1 MLAFKVLCI
10 AATAPLLASAAY
22 VVDTGMTA
30 RDLVPVLYVKTELE
44 RFEHNTSATIEKRTD
59 ITDCIKYV
67 QSGQACFEITSN
79 IRTIGSTI
87 ATVAFGSSSAK
98 DCSVH
103 TGSIDGV
110 QWRYFGT
117 GPGSECDTSAEL
129 KTIRGALDAF
139 LQDSVQGECQEVCL
153 QMTHGGTWT
162 GFLSVSPVGSPAPS
176 DCGPSGYGSCAAHG
190 DSTDLGARAEIN
202 NA

>member
-10 AATAPLLASAAY
+10 AATAPLLVPAAY

-44 RFEHNTSATIEKRTD
+44 RFEHNTNATIEKRTD

-67 QSGQACFEITSN
+67 EEGTACFDISSN

-87 ATVAFGSSSAK
+87 ATVAFGSSSVK

-110 QWRYFGT
+110 QWRYYGT

-139 LQDSVQGECQEVCL
+139 LQDSVDGECKEVCL

-162 GFLSVSPVGSPAPS
+162 GFLSVSPVGSAAPS
-176 DCGPSGYGSCAAHG
+176 DCGNSGYGEHG
-190 DSTDLGARAEIN
+190 GSPASTVQG
-202 NA
+202 

>member
-1 MLAFKVLCI
+1 
-10 AATAPLLASAAY
+10 
-22 VVDTGMTA
+22 A
-30 RDLVPVLYVKTELE
+30 R
-44 RFEHNTSATIEKRTD
+44 IEKRTD
-59 ITDCIKYV
+59 INDCIKYV
-67 QSGQACFEITSN
+67 QSGSACFDITSN

-87 ATVAFGSSSAK
+87 ATVAYGSSNAL

-129 KTIRGALDAF
+129 KTIRGAIDAF

-162 GFLSVSPVGSPAPS
+162 GFLSVSPVGS
-176 DCGPSGYGSCAAHG
+176 
-190 DSTDLGARAEIN
+190 
-202 NA
+202 